1 LDPRPLS
8 GSVIAHR
15 SYDNGFN
22 EQDAGVPFGNS
33 IEELDM
39 KDIQIAI
46 MMGSKSD
53 LHVMEEA
60 ARVLNDFKVAYE
72 MKVLSAHRT
81 PKETAEYAETLRAK
95 GVRVVICGAGASAA
109 LAGVVAAHTTLP
121 VLGVPIDTTAL
132 NGMDALLS
140 TVQMP
145 PGVPVGAVA
154 IGKAGATN
162 AALLA
167 LRILSIYDQTIE
179 RKLEKFK
186 EEQKEQILDIK
197 LS

>member
-1 LDPRPLS
+1 
-8 GSVIAHR
+8 
-15 SYDNGFN
+15 
-22 EQDAGVPFGNS
+22 
-33 IEELDM
+33 M
-39 KDIQIAI
+39 KNIKVAI

-53 LHVMEEA
+53 LPVMEEA
-60 ARVLNDFKVAYE
+60 TKILNDFGVSNE

-81 PKETAEYAETLRAK
+81 PKETVQYAESLRDN
-95 GVRVVICGAGASAA
+95 GVCVVICGAGASAA
-109 LAGVVAAHTTLP
+109 LAGVVSAHTTLP
-121 VLGVPIDTTAL
+121 VIGVPIDATAL

-154 IGKAGATN
+154 IGKGGAKN

-167 LRILSIYDQTIE
+167 LRILSLGDKAVEKQ
-179 RKLEKFK
+179 LLKFK
-186 EEQKEQILDIK
+186 DDQKKQILDIK

>member
-1 LDPRPLS
+1 
-8 GSVIAHR
+8 
-15 SYDNGFN
+15 
-22 EQDAGVPFGNS
+22 
-33 IEELDM
+33 M
-39 KDIQIAI
+39 KDIQVAI

-53 LHVMEEA
+53 LPVMEKTA
-60 ARVLNDFKVAYE
+60 KILKDFKVSYE

-81 PKETAEYAETLRAK
+81 PKETAEYAEGLRAK

-109 LAGVVAAHTTLP
+109 LSGVVAAHTTLP
-121 VLGVPIDTTAL
+121 VIGVPIDATAL

-154 IGKAGATN
+154 IGEPGAMN

-167 LRILSIYDQTIE
+167 LRILSLNDEAIE
-179 RKLEKFK
+179 QGLEKFK
-186 EEQKEQILDIK
+186 KEQKEKILGIQ
-197 LS
+197 LN